1 VRYWINGEDEDYRRE
16 MERVSRV
23 GGAPPAPLSLSS
35 VAGMVLLVG
44 IQVVLFATLLAILV
58 LR

>member
-1 VRYWINGEDEDYRRE
+1 VRYWINGEDEDYHRE

-23 GGAPPAPLSLSS
+23 GGAQPAPLSLSS
-35 VAGMVLLVG
+35 VSVMVLLIG
-44 IQVVLFATLLAILV
+44 IQVVLFASLLAILV